1 MFSWILCP
9 GGTPCT
15 AGQPLVLAALPL
27 VADVI
32 AINNAV
38 FIDRCSRE
46 EDGIDLK
53 GDH

>member
-1 MFSWILCP
+1 MCSP
-9 GGTPCT
+9 GYFVPVEHPVQRVT
-15 AGQPLVLAALPL
+15 L

-38 FIDRCSRE
+38 SIDRCSRE